1 MTCGRWRSRDPSS
14 MGESGMMV
22 CELDS
27 VSSVAGRPVKEG
39 ELDGGRVPLEWAPNF
54 AAAALKVGGVEMV
67 EEEVVVALEEDEED
81 DDDDDGIEEE
91 EDGVVVEEDGS
102 WRSEEVGWRGSTKR

>member
-1 MTCGRWRSRDPSS
+1 

-67 EEEVVVALEEDEED
+67 EEEVVALEEDEED
-81 DDDDDGIEEE
+81 DDDDDDDGVEEE
-91 EDGVVVEEDGS
+91 EDGVVVEEEEEDGS
-102 WRSEEVGWRGSTKR
+102 WRSEEVTKR